1 MGSTFTAYTSPDG
14 SAWTAV
20 DSQTVTMGS
29 VINVGLAVSSHVN
42 STAAT
47 ATFTNVTVTKY

>member
-1 MGSTFTAYTSPDG
+1 
-14 SAWTAV
+14 
-20 DSQTVTMGS
+20 